1 MQVTKSDDL
10 AIELRAVTASVV
22 VSLLLS
28 VLVVLGSRES
38 NLVILV
44 IVLRPEEFPVFR
56 SKSCGVVASSYWGN
70 LARKI

>member
-44 IVLRPEEFPVFR
+44 IVLRPEEFPVFGWR
-56 SKSCGVVASSYWGN
+56 CGF
-70 LARKI
+70 